1 MGSWFSTPA
10 GDTFLSRAKNTS
22 YAELLKRRRTF
33 TIYLHRGGVTD
44 HFHHK
49 IVVVSEDH
57 NGRIRRA
64 TLELDVDKHD
74 RTKIIPKCEDFKGNV
89 GQLEQQR
96 NMVCTFKDLADK
108 AMTVLSPMQR
118 EDYEVGKN
126 DCQKFCNGFLEKVGA
141 ERYRTTP
148 EVVAGVT
155 GNGFVRI
162 AISVWVFLA
171 RAKRRARE

>member
-1 MGSWFSTPA
+1 M
-10 GDTFLSRAKNTS
+10 
-22 YAELLKRRRTF
+22 
-33 TIYLHRGGVTD
+33 
-44 HFHHK
+44 
-49 IVVVSEDH
+49 
-57 NGRIRRA
+57 
-64 TLELDVDKHD
+64 ELDVDKHD

-108 AMTVLSPMQR
+108 AMTVLSSMQR

-148 EVVAGVT
+148 EVVARVT

-171 RAKRRARE
+171 GAKRRAGE